1 MRSFVL
7 AVALC
12 GTASASPMTVT
23 GDVMDVRSRWTAD
36 GSRIVTEATIHT
48 DAGTVVVSQLGG
60 SVDGLAMR
68 TFPGPEPL
76 VAGMRVTVAAR
87 KAYDLS
93 QRMHVVVD
101 GVKVHAWP
109 PGYVRTGPTKAGNY
123 LYWESGCVFITV
135 DAAGTKYVPGDREH
149 AAVDAAIEEWNTAIE
164 GCSYMRLINEGRKNV
179 EVGRDMVNVIKFR
192 DDSWCRPATKDDPQR
207 CHPESAAGL
216 TTVVYVDDAT
226 SPRDGAIVDA
236 DIELN
241 GVNFALAV
249 DGQTTSTEC
258 IAEVQNTLTH
268 ELGHLLGFEHTCRG
282 FGDPPRLDD
291 QGNAVPSCSSASEE
305 LQEATMFNFQE
316 CGERKKETLEAYDIA
331 GACGVYPLASDPGTC
346 ERVGEG
352 GGCCSAGGEPTG
364 PVLLAGFLL
373 VTRSWRRRR

>member
-109 PGYVRTGPTKAGNY
+109 PGYVRT
-123 LYWESGCVFITV
+123 
-135 DAAGTKYVPGDREH
+135 
-149 AAVDAAIEEWNTAIE
+149 
-164 GCSYMRLINEGRKNV
+164 
-179 EVGRDMVNVIKFR
+179 
-192 DDSWCRPATKDDPQR
+192 
-207 CHPESAAGL
+207 
-216 TTVVYVDDAT
+216 
-226 SPRDGAIVDA
+226 
-236 DIELN
+236 
-241 GVNFALAV
+241 
-249 DGQTTSTEC
+249 
-258 IAEVQNTLTH
+258 
-268 ELGHLLGFEHTCRG
+268 
-282 FGDPPRLDD
+282 
-291 QGNAVPSCSSASEE
+291 
-305 LQEATMFNFQE
+305 
-316 CGERKKETLEAYDIA
+316 
-331 GACGVYPLASDPGTC
+331 
-346 ERVGEG
+346 
-352 GGCCSAGGEPTG
+352 
-364 PVLLAGFLL
+364 
-373 VTRSWRRRR
+373 